1 MYNQIIKNKIKI
13 TDMKNLRNK
22 RFWGILIFIIVFAA
36 AIAVVML
43 LWNALIPSI
52 IGWGVINYWQA
63 AGLMILSRLLLG
75 GFGRFGRGGGKN
87 SFRERKEEFRQWHIL
102 RDQMKG
108 MSRDE
113 KREYMRKHM
122 RECRGFGDRPFGR
135 DDRPQPENDT
145 NQEYDK

>member
-1 MYNQIIKNKIKI
+1 
-13 TDMKNLRNK
+13 MKNFRGKKIL
-22 RFWGILIFIIVFAA
+22 GGLIFIGVFAA

-52 IGWGVINYWQA
+52 IGWTTINYWQA

-75 GFGRFGRGGGKN
+75 GFGRFGKFGGHGRFGRGKKEN
-87 SFRERKEEFRQWHIL
+87 FRHWHMM
-102 RDQMKG
+102 RDQMKD

-122 RECRGFGDRPFGR
+122 REYHGFGEAFC
-135 DDRPQPENDT
+135 
-145 NQEYDK
+145 DKEKSSKEGSNTTEE